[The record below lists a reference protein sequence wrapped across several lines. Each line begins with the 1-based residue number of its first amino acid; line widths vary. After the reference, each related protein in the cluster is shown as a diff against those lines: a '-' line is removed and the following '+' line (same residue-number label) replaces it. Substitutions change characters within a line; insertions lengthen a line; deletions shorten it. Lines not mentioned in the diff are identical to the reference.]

1 MLSSKILA
9 IFVIVA
15 GPCSA
20 SICNTGSCNT
30 ATSIHERNHYE
41 ETLTY
46 FRNPQ
51 CKPSNLDKGIRCSAV
66 GPTIEVAG
74 GLVSI
79 KLLFNNPSDH
89 FFLQCSFLINSILLG
104 DYISRRLLR
113 FIMQHASL
121 MLSDIK
127 IIVQPTKHFLRNWI
141 LQLPGAERM
150 VLQLQIWH
158 VALNASY

>member
-66 GPTIEVAG
+66 GTTIEVAG

-89 FFLQCSFLINSILLG
+89 FFYNVHFSLTVFYLGTTFYAACFGLLCSTLRWCFR
-104 DYISRRLLR
+104 ISRLLSNQQN
-113 FIMQHASL
+113 IS
-121 MLSDIK
+121 
-127 IIVQPTKHFLRNWI
+127 
-141 LQLPGAERM
+141 
-150 VLQLQIWH
+150 
-158 VALNASY
+158 